1 MSNRACLATVLILS
15 HSDVVVVNIAGVLK
29 LTKYVRESVQRNFKN
44 KCNLNIHL
52 LLVRHRV
59 SFGKDNNQRVSKIF
73 RSSALL

>member
-1 MSNRACLATVLILS
+1 MSNGAYLATVLILS

-29 LTKYVRESVQRNFKN
+29 LTKYVRESVKRNFKY
-44 KCNLNIHL
+44 NLYIHL